1 MKNQND
7 ENIPTPQGFYV
18 RDAEGHP
25 LMELR
30 AADINIFSAG
40 TQAQELDA
48 HSISQLNHLL
58 SLAPSSVTAV
68 AGNAKQLMTCSF
80 DYSKL
85 IQAKDDSGAIGA
97 VYKEGTN
104 RIGAQA
110 RFHEAKSL
118 KSAVNTGLL
127 LNIASQAVA
136 QKHLADINERL
147 KSIETQVKGIQEFLE
162 QSRFAKIQV
171 FQEYLQRIGTML
183 KNREKI
189 LPETMQVLAHK
200 AQDVRAEV
208 VHIRCDLEK
217 AQQQVKDFDGSCWFG
232 SDDARVELQEKVK
245 RLSHLQREYLL
256 GMQSLLVANLI
267 LYINYGGNKEFVHAG
282 EDYLAELQHESGLLA
297 QWNATTRH
305 IKLHLSKMKPI
316 FELAKSTQANELLV
330 ESSVAKV
337 QQMIEQDVKQI
348 RQLQQ
353 RIVDAQAPRIVLEVE
368 DGRVVRGTTSHSQ
381 AF

>member
-1 MKNQND
+1 MESQNNANAPVVLGV
-7 ENIPTPQGFYV
+7 EV
-18 RDAEGHP
+18 RDDADRA

-30 AADINIFSAG
+30 VSDMVPPTGEA
-40 TQAQELDA
+40 QALEMDA
-48 HSISQLNHLL
+48 NGISQLNHLL
-58 SLAPSSVTAV
+58 SLVPSSATAV
-68 AGNAKQLMTCSF
+68 VGNSKQLMTCSF

-217 AQQQVKDFDGSCWFG
+217 AQQQVK
-232 SDDARVELQEKVK
+232 
-245 RLSHLQREYLL
+245 
-256 GMQSLLVANLI
+256 
-267 LYINYGGNKEFVHAG
+267 
-282 EDYLAELQHESGLLA
+282 
-297 QWNATTRH
+297 
-305 IKLHLSKMKPI
+305 
-316 FELAKSTQANELLV
+316 
-330 ESSVAKV
+330 
-337 QQMIEQDVKQI
+337 
-348 RQLQQ
+348 
-353 RIVDAQAPRIVLEVE
+353 
-368 DGRVVRGTTSHSQ
+368 
-381 AF
+381 